1 MIRHFYTHI
10 VETETISLE
19 LDALDLKSHEKE
31 HLERLVEAQIH
42 HVVVDT
48 VLTELPEEDKKT
60 FLEQMH
66 TKNYD
71 KVWKLLNAKIDKA
84 EEKIKKAAQDIT
96 KELLKDIKDLKK

>member
-10 VETETISLE
+10 VDTETISVE

-48 VLTELPEEDKKT
+48 VLTELPEDDKKT
-60 FLEQMH
+60 FLEDMH

-71 KVWKLLNAKIDKA
+71 KVWKLLYAKIDKA
-84 EEKIKKAAQDIT
+84 EEKIKKAANDIT
-96 KELLKDIKDLKK
+96 KELLKDIRKLKQ

>member
-10 VETETISLE
+10 VETETVSLE

-48 VLTELPEEDKKT
+48 VLTELSDADKKT

-71 KVWKLLNAKIDKA
+71 KLWKLLNAKIDKA